1 MKSAAYAVGILGCM
15 ALLGGGASASL
26 SGCAVTS
33 TNPDF
38 GDSGTA
44 DVDSG
49 TGSHVDGGKK
59 DSGGGGNP
67 DTGTNTGTA
76 DCNGYCAKGSGA
88 NCNPTACVTACQ
100 NTSQIPAACL
110 SAYDDYINCGATT
123 GTATTCN
130 TKGAPQ
136 ISGCDT
142 QLQALV
148 ACLQPATD
156 GGGPPPGDAG
166 AGCGLTLNKPACD
179 QCLNTSCCSQEMA
192 CANDT
197 KCIPLNQCL
206 AACAAGDT
214 ACANACYA
222 GPNGSAKGELDAFY
236 SCLQANCTTQCQ

>member
-59 DSGGGGNP
+59 DSGGTA
-67 DTGTNTGTA
+67 DTGTGTGTA

-100 NTSQIPAACL
+100 NTSQIPASCL
-110 SAYDDYINCGATT
+110 SAYNDYINCGATT

-136 ISGCDT
+136 ISGCNT

-148 ACLQPATD
+148 ACLQPAD

-166 AGCGLTLNKPACD
+166 AGCGLTLSKPACD
-179 QCLNTSCCSQEMA
+179 QCLNASCCSQEMA
-192 CANDT
+192 CANDA

-222 GPNGSAKGELDAFY
+222 GPNGSAKAELDAFY
-236 SCLQANCTTQCQ
+236 SCLQTNCTTQCQ